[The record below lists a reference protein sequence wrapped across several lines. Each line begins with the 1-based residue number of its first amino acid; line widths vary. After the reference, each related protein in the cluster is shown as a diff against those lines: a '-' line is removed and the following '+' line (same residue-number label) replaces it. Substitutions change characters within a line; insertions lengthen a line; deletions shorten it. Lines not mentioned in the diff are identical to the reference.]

1 MADKRLSFDQIEQA
15 MQELG
20 LNAAALAASLGVSKT
35 IVSEWLRGK
44 KFPRP
49 ALLLRLGKL
58 LMLSYSELV
67 SNSGVAEPVVAYR
80 KHGNAKVKAEDEER
94 AKGLGHAASLLV
106 PYLPF
111 HRLSAPAR
119 LISPRNESSY
129 IEEAARET
137 RAAMG
142 CGGKQIRFEDIIGL
156 FSELKAILVPVLW
169 GEKDSLDNALHVY
182 LPDSQTTI
190 IYLNL
195 DTKLFDF
202 KFWMLH
208 ELGHAKTFGL
218 LDGPEAEKFSDAF
231 ASAILVPEN
240 IAIDEF
246 ERLSELSDM
255 GARILRVLAVA
266 RDLIVSPIT
275 IAKRVDSIARSRGS
289 EEFLGK
295 AIFGAATN
303 FNKEYG
309 LVSSSIFS
317 TNIPNAID
325 LIRASEEIFKSPF
338 YSALRAYIAVHGE
351 SEGIVAASLGIG
363 PADAK
368 AILGDLVQR

>member
-1 MADKRLSFDQIEQA
+1 MA
-15 MQELG
+15 ELG
-20 LNAAALAASLGVSKT
+20 YNAAALAASLGVSKT
-35 IVSEWLRGK
+35 IVSEWLKGK

-58 LMLSYSELV
+58 LSLGYSEIV
-67 SNSGVAEPVVAYR
+67 AQNEVAEPIVAYR
-80 KHGNAKVKAEDEER
+80 KHGNAKLKAEDEER
-94 AKGLGHAASLLV
+94 AKSLGRAASLLV

-111 HRLSAPAR
+111 RRLNAPAR
-119 LISPRNESSY
+119 LISPRNEAAY

-142 CGGKQIRFEDIIGL
+142 CGGRQIQFEDIIGL
-156 FSELKAILVPVLW
+156 FSELKAVLVPVLW
-169 GEKDSLDNALHVY
+169 GEKNSLDNALHVY

-190 IYLNL
+190 VYLNL

-218 LDGPEAEKFSDAF
+218 LEGVEAEKFSDAF

-240 IAIDEF
+240 IAHE
-246 ERLSELSDM
+246 EYEKLLSLTDM
-255 GARILRVLAVA
+255 GSRIVRVLALA
-266 RDLIVSPIT
+266 RELVVSPVT
-275 IAKRVDSIARSRGS
+275 IAKRIDSIARLRG
-289 EEFLGK
+289 GK
-295 AIFGAATN
+295 DLVGEAIFGATTN

-309 LVSSSIFS
+309 LVSSHIFS
-317 TNIPNAID
+317 SDTPNAID
-325 LIRASEEIFKSPF
+325 LIRASEEIFRSPF
-338 YSALRAYIAVHGE
+338 YPALRDYTAEHGE

-368 AILGDLVQR
+368 AILGALARR

>member
-1 MADKRLSFDQIEQA
+1 ME
-15 MQELG
+15 ELG
-20 LNAAALAASLGVSKT
+20 YNAAALAASLGVSKT
-35 IVSEWLRGK
+35 IVSEWLKGK

-58 LMLSYSELV
+58 LSLSYSELV
-67 SNSGVAEPVVAYR
+67 FQNEVAEPIIAYR

-94 AKGLGHAASLLV
+94 AKGLGRAASLLV

-119 LISPRNESSY
+119 LIAPRNEAAY

-137 RAAMG
+137 RASMG
-142 CGGKQIRFEDIIGL
+142 CCGKQLQFEDIIGL
-156 FSELKAILVPVLW
+156 FRELKAVLVPVLW

-195 DTKLFDF
+195 DTKFFDF

-218 LDGPEAEKFSDAF
+218 LEGAEAEKFSDAF
-231 ASAILVPEN
+231 ASAILVPED
-240 IAIDEF
+240 IAHEEYEKLTAIP
-246 ERLSELSDM
+246 DM
-255 GARILRVLAVA
+255 GSRILRVLAVA
-266 RDLIVSPIT
+266 RELVISPIT
-275 IAKRVDSIARSRGS
+275 IAMRIDSIARSRGG
-289 EEFLGK
+289 EDLVGR
-295 AIFGAATN
+295 AIFGAAAN

-317 TNIPNAID
+317 SDTPNAID

-338 YSALRAYIAVHGE
+338 YAALRAYTAEHGE